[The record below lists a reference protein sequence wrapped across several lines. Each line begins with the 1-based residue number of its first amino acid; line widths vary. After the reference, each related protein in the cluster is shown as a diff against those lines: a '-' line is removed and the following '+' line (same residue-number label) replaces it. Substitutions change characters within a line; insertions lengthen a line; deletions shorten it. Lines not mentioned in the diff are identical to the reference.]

1 MAARGGGTGRR
12 ARLMRG
18 VAGLFALLL
27 LGLWIHA
34 DYRSSLDRPLP
45 IRQSERLMVHK
56 GQGLAAVAQELRQRR
71 IVVEPVW
78 LRLLAATRGVSGDL
92 KFGEYEIP
100 PGTTARGLL
109 DMLVSGRS
117 RQEPVTII
125 EGWTFRQMREAL
137 ARHPNLRQ
145 ETAGRTAEDIMALLG
160 SPGLLPEG
168 QFFPDT
174 YFTGRHTSDL
184 DILRQAHRKMRA
196 ILAAEWQDRAPNLP
210 LNSPEEALTLAS
222 IVEKETGQAS
232 ERPAIAGVFVRRLLQ
247 GMRLQ
252 TDPTVIYGM
261 GEQFQGNIRRE
272 DLRRDTPYN
281 TYTRSGLPPTPI
293 ALPGRQSIRAALHPA
308 AGGSL
313 YFVARGDG
321 SHVFSATLEEHERAV
336 DQFQRRR

>member
-1 MAARGGGTGRR
+1 
-12 ARLMRG
+12 MRG

-252 TDPTVIYGM
+252 TDPTVIYGI
-261 GEQFQGNIRRE
+261 ENYDGNIRRR
-272 DLRRDTPYN
+272 DLRTDTPYN
-281 TYTRSGLPPTPI
+281 TYTRAGLPPTPI
-293 ALPGRQSIRAALHPA
+293 ALPGLE
-308 AGGSL
+308 SL
-313 YFVARGDG
+313 QAVVQPEKTDKVFFVATGEPDG
-321 SHVFSATLEEHERAV
+321 SHYFSATLAEHEAAV
-336 DQFQRRR
+336 QRYLKRLRERSQ